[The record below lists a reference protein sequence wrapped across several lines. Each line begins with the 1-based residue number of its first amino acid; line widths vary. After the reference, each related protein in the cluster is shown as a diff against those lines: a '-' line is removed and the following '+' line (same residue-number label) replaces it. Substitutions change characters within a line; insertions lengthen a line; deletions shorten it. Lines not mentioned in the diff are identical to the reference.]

1 MGKHVMMPIQ
11 YKEMVV
17 TYASWSY
24 AATIS
29 FSQARLVT
37 METRDQAM
45 AVIDNVFSKSAE
57 TIKSKQEK
65 NVIMKVHEL
74 MGTDVILT
82 VFLKFVETIKF
93 SLVKPVMMEIPLQT
107 MDVILI
113 AKY

>member
-1 MGKHVMMPIQ
+1 
-11 YKEMVV
+11 
-17 TYASWSY
+17 
-24 AATIS
+24 
-29 FSQARLVT
+29 
-37 METRDQAM
+37 METQDQAM